1 MGNEE
6 RNFGTGRSFSQQE
19 DVCQTLV
26 RSTVLTFTHGA
37 TLPRHFHGVHAALP
51 AGGGH
56 AVGFSIDTL
65 AEGAVVFPP
74 PVPVGAD
81 LAVGVAAGGVVERID
96 GICSKTRVQSETK
109 PSESDLCL
117 HLRQFPPVS
126 IPQHHRICKQPRTI
140 MKVSLG

>member
-1 MGNEE
+1 M
-6 RNFGTGRSFSQQE
+6 
-19 DVCQTLV
+19 
-26 RSTVLTFTHGA
+26 LTFTHGA

-56 AVGFSIDTL
+56 TVGFSVDTL

-81 LAVGVAAGGVVERID
+81 LAIGVAAGGVVERID
-96 GICSKTRVQSETK
+96 GICSKTGLQSETK
-109 PSESDLCL
+109 PSESDL

-126 IPQHHRICKQPRTI
+126 IPQHHCICDQPRTI
-140 MKVSLG
+140 MKASLG